1 MVLSAAFGPGHAR
14 RIERVIRSV
23 LPPKV
28 EVQVLKSHGSTV
40 HLKLAG
46 HRIHARWMGTGLPGD
61 VRSILNA
68 TGPHPDVVVA
78 RRVSLGAREA
88 LARHGIGWAD
98 ELGAAEIAI
107 GTVVVSR
114 TGRAPPPLKRSGR
127 WSPAVMAVAEALLC
141 ETRAT
146 VAAIQNA
153 TGLSSG
159 SATNALGIL
168 TEAHLLE
175 AGSAR
180 GRASARR
187 IVSVDKLLD
196 AYASAAAARAPT
208 TSLVVGVTWRDPVA
222 GLAELGQQWTRQGIE
237 WAATGAVAAAVVA
250 PLLTTVSSAMVYVD
264 GNTSAELEALAARV
278 QLRPID
284 GGRLTLVPF
293 PTVTTQRLARVT
305 DGLRLAPW
313 PRVYADLRAIGVRGE
328 EAAEHLQEVMRGG

>member
-1 MVLSAAFGPGHAR
+1 
-14 RIERVIRSV
+14 
-23 LPPKV
+23 
-28 EVQVLKSHGSTV
+28 
-40 HLKLAG
+40 
-46 HRIHARWMGTGLPGD
+46 
-61 VRSILNA
+61 
-68 TGPHPDVVVA
+68 
-78 RRVSLGAREA
+78 
-88 LARHGIGWAD
+88 
-98 ELGAAEIAI
+98 
-107 GTVVVSR
+107 
-114 TGRAPPPLKRSGR
+114 
-127 WSPAVMAVAEALLC
+127 MAVAEALLC

>member
-1 MVLSAAFGPGHAR
+1 MSPAAVGPRYSR

-28 EVQVLKSHGSTV
+28 EVQVLKSHGPTV

-46 HRIHARWMGTGLPGD
+46 HRIRARWVGAGLPGD
-61 VRSILNA
+61 VRSILND

-78 RRVSLGAREA
+78 RRVSPGTREA

-114 TGRAPPPLKRSGR
+114 TGRAPSPLKKSGR
-127 WSPAVMAVAEALLC
+127 WSPAVVAVAEALLC
-141 ETRAT
+141 QTRAT
-146 VAAIQNA
+146 VAAIQRA
-153 TGLSSG
+153 TGLSTG
-159 SATNALGIL
+159 SATNALRVL
-168 TEAHLLE
+168 TEARLLE

-180 GRASARR
+180 GRTSARR
-187 IVSVDKLLD
+187 VVSVDKLLD
-196 AYASAAAARAPT
+196 AYALAAASRGPS

-222 GLAELGQQWTRQGIE
+222 GLAELGQQWTRLGIE
-237 WAATGAVAAAVVA
+237 WAATGAVAAAVLA
-250 PLLTTVSSAMVYVD
+250 PLLTTVSSALVYVSGD
-264 GNTSAELEALAARV
+264 TSAELEALAARA
-278 QLRPID
+278 QLRPIE

-293 PTVTTQRLARVT
+293 PTVTTRRLARVT

-328 EAAEHLQEVMRGG
+328 EAAEHLREVLRGG